1 MGSEELLP
9 REQQGQVCVCVCV
22 CVRVCV
28 CVMGREGGQRRA
40 AAQRTARPGVLVCV
54 YVYVR
59 EGVGGWAE
67 LLPRELQGQV
77 CVYVCVFVCVCVCLC
92 EGLGGWA
99 VKSCYPGYYKTSCVC
114 VCVYVCVCVCVCVC
128 GGGGGWAEK
137 SCCPA
142 NCKASFACVCV

>member
-1 MGSEELLP
+1 
-9 REQQGQVCVCVCV
+9 
-22 CVRVCV
+22 
-28 CVMGREGGQRRA
+28 MGREGGQRRA

-54 YVYVR
+54 YVYVC

-114 VCVYVCVCVCVCVC
+114 VCVYVCMCVCVFLCVCVCV
-128 GGGGGWAEK
+128 
-137 SCCPA
+137 
-142 NCKASFACVCV
+142 